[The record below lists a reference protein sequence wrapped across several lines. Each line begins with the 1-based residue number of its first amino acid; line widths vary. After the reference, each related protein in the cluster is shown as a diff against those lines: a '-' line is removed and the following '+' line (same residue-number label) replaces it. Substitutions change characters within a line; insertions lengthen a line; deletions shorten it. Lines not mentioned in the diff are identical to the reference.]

1 MFAPLAL
8 KGQKE
13 QVFAPLALKGQKLLA
28 QGSALGFRTDT
39 KKRPVRAKALKTFRK
54 LLPLQGVRFASI
66 KNPGR
71 CPGLGAAALT
81 GRMVTDYHYCFASS
95 LFFLHIDERYPFSQL

>member
-1 MFAPLAL
+1 M
-8 KGQKE
+8 
-13 QVFAPLALKGQKLLA
+13 FAPLALKGQKLLA

-39 KKRPVRAKALKTFRK
+39 KKRPVRAKAFYMFLK
-54 LLPLQGVRFASI
+54 LLPLQGAMFASI

-71 CPGLGAAALT
+71 CPGLGADALT

-95 LFFLHIDERYPFSQL
+95 LFLNQIDER

>member
-13 QVFAPLALKGQKLLA
+13 QVFAPLALNGQKLLA
-28 QGSALGFRTDT
+28 QGIALGFRTDT
-39 KKRPVRAKALKTFRK
+39 KKRPVRAKAFYMFLK
-54 LLPLQGVRFASI
+54 LLPLQGAMFSSI

-81 GRMVTDYHYCFASS
+81 GRMCTDYLYCFASS
-95 LFFLHIDERYPFSQL
+95 LFLNHIDER

>member
-1 MFAPLAL
+1 M
-8 KGQKE
+8 
-13 QVFAPLALKGQKLLA
+13 FAPLALKGQKLLA
-28 QGSALGFRTDT
+28 QGIALGFRTDT
-39 KKRPVRAKALKTFRK
+39 KKRPVRAKALKTSRK
-54 LLPLQGVRFASI
+54 LLPLQGAMFSSI

-95 LFFLHIDERYPFSQL
+95 LFLNHIDERYPFSQL

>member
-1 MFAPLAL
+1 M
-8 KGQKE
+8 
-13 QVFAPLALKGQKLLA
+13 FAPLALKGQKLLA

-39 KKRPVRAKALKTFRK
+39 KKRPVRAKALKTSRK
-54 LLPLQGVRFASI
+54 LLPLQGVMFASI

-81 GRMVTDYHYCFASS
+81 GRITDC
-95 LFFLHIDERYPFSQL
+95 

>member
-1 MFAPLAL
+1 MFAPLALKWQKEQVFAPLAL

-13 QVFAPLALKGQKLLA
+13 QVFAHHALKGQKLLA
-28 QGSALGFRTDT
+28 QGIALGFRTDT

-54 LLPLQGVRFASI
+54 LLPLQGVSFASI

-71 CPGLGAAALT
+71 CPGL
-81 GRMVTDYHYCFASS
+81 
-95 LFFLHIDERYPFSQL
+95 